1 MSAIAR
7 VEEEP
12 AVFRIRFWRS
22 YGMLRFIAFHV
33 LGGPARAEEAIENC
47 WYTASRG
54 VPLFEYEGEFR
65 SWLLRVFI
73 EEALALL
80 LESRQRSNLK
90 PLRYLRRTGV
100 AVGFQSR
107 SD

>member
-1 MSAIAR
+1 MENRPSN
-7 VEEEP
+7 
-12 AVFRIRFWRS
+12 RI
-22 YGMLRFIAFHV
+22 LI
-33 LGGPARAEEAIENC
+33 LGGGFAGVTGRCASSRSMFLVVLHGRKKPSKNC

-54 VPLFEYEGEFR
+54 VPLFEYEGEFG

>member
-1 MSAIAR
+1 
-7 VEEEP
+7 
-12 AVFRIRFWRS
+12 
-22 YGMLRFIAFHV
+22 MLRFIAFHV
-33 LGGPARAEEAIENC
+33 LGRPARAEEAIENC

-65 SWLLRVFI
+65 GWLLRAFI